1 MLAPR
6 LLAVATITAA
16 TAIATAG
23 VATAGTPT
31 EDDRATR
38 HDGNVT
44 TCAEAGLAGAKQLGG
59 STSGA
64 TQDGITATVTDA
76 TYLSYTTDGSVTV
89 YGAVVKGGDAYNV
102 YPAGVTT
109 DLRAPLTDG
118 DQIPQISHWFLCYDV
133 TGGGTGEAAPAATV
147 TGTCADGFT
156 VDLDNTAGTA
166 EATFTIAVTGAADT
180 TETVP
185 AGATETVHV
194 DAAADATTTVT
205 VSATGMATVT
215 RTLDCTADNG
225 GGDNSGDN
233 GNGNGGGVDTDNG
246 NGPGGGTTVLGERT
260 VRSTPNAAT
269 PAAVSPAAG
278 TLPFTGSRTDAML
291 LAGLALTA
299 LGGLLVLATAP
310 RRGRHRAVAH

>member
-1 MLAPR
+1 MFAPR
-6 LLAVATITAA
+6 LLAVATLTAVTGLGLVGVAAAA
-16 TAIATAG
+16 TG
-23 VATAGTPT
+23 T

-38 HDGNVT
+38 HEGNVT

-64 TQDGITATVTDA
+64 NQDGITATVTDA

-118 DQIPQISHWFLCYDV
+118 GQIPQISHWFICYDV
-133 TGGGTGEAAPAATV
+133 TGTGEAEAAPAATV
-147 TGTCADGFT
+147 TGSCADGFT
-156 VDLDNTAGTA
+156 VELDNSEGTA
-166 EATFTIAVTGAADT
+166 DATFTVAVTGQADLT
-180 TETVP
+180 ATVA
-185 AGATETVHV
+185 AGATETQHI

-215 RTLDCTADNG
+215 RTLDCTADSG
-225 GGDNSGDN
+225 GGDDSD
-233 GNGNGGGVDTDNG
+233 NGGGVGSDNG
-246 NGPGGGTTVLGERT
+246 TPGDTTVLGERID
-260 VRSTPNAAT
+260 RPTPT
-269 PAAVSPAAG
+269 TVSPAAG

-291 LAGLALTA
+291 LAGLALTV
-299 LGGLLVLATAP
+299 LGGLLVLATMGS
-310 RRGRHRAVAH
+310 RGRHRVAAH